1 MNELARQPE
10 LELELHRYTS
20 KRKASYLI
28 DFRGAETVKG

>member
-10 LELELHRYTS
+10 LELE
-20 KRKASYLI
+20 RKASYLI